1 MIKVDASVFIQIVNF
16 LFLIWAMNLVL
27 YKPIRK
33 ILLERKKKVEG
44 LEQSIENSN
53 TSATEKEDA
62 YASGIKDARV
72 KGQIE
77 KEALLLSA
85 QNEEKQL
92 IEKINKKAQEDLAQM
107 RDKIA
112 KDAESVRNS
121 LQNEVDIFAAAIG
134 QKILG
139 RVVL

>member
-1 MIKVDASVFIQIVNF
+1 MINVDKSVFIQIVNF
-16 LFLIWAMNLVL
+16 LFLIWAMNVVL

-33 ILLERKKKVEG
+33 ILLQRKEKIEG
-44 LEQSIENSN
+44 LERNIANFEKNAQ
-53 TSATEKEDA
+53 EKEDS
-62 YASGIKDARV
+62 YASGIKEARV
-72 KGQIE
+72 KGQKE

-92 IEKINKKAQEDLAQM
+92 IEKINKKAQEDLVQM

-112 KDAESVRNS
+112 NEAESVRVS
-121 LQNEVDIFAAAIG
+121 LQKEVDVFAAAIG

-139 RVVL
+139 RVI